1 MLGMQTMLVKGL
13 KPNNGQ
19 STSEYALTIVLV
31 VIVAIVGL
39 SQLGLITSDILGNTI
54 TKRKPTLISTAFQA
68 GPNTAFLEAFPDIT
82 LKSPSGKTYTLP
94 NYPAT
99 AGQFKELIDSTGS
112 DGTERLAAFLKAL
125 SDIQDPELLS
135 QEEHD
140 ILKKLAQQG
149 FELAKYQKVVEDSTS
164 NNFRVIDPFTA
175 KEQGI
180 SAIVALRQ
188 INVLNTLSIDRV
200 DAGVNQE
207 SRKEY
212 FQKNPELKAL
222 VYDAAQKIQA
232 SGKASAQKT
241 INIIEDINR
250 LNRGL
255 NSESTTSICDAL
267 GCRTLSPEETRQ
279 RNQAEY
285 DQYFSSARFQFGS
298 LLEKTKA
305 GSTTI
310 CVNSATGAVDPNGK
324 DCV

>member
-1 MLGMQTMLVKGL
+1 MAINKLGMQTMLVKRF
-13 KPNNGQ
+13 KSINGQ
-19 STSEYALTIVLV
+19 STSEYALTIGLV

-39 SQLGLITSDILGNTI
+39 SQLGLQTSDLLGNTI

-99 AGQFKELIDSTGS
+99 ASQFRELIDSTGS

-125 SDIQDPELLS
+125 SEIQDPELLS
-135 QEEHD
+135 QEELD
-140 ILKKLAQQG
+140 ILKTLSQKG

-164 NNFRVIDPFTA
+164 NKFMVIDPFTG

-188 INVLNTLSIDRV
+188 INVLNAITIGRV

-207 SRKEY
+207 NRKEY

-241 INIIEDINR
+241 IDIIGDISR
-250 LNRGL
+250 LKYSDDIDE
-255 NSESTTSICDAL
+255 SENYYKNAKFKF
-267 GCRTLSPEETRQ
+267 
-279 RNQAEY
+279 A
-285 DQYFSSARFQFGS
+285 S
-298 LLEKTKA
+298 LLEQSKT

-310 CVNSATGAVDPNGK
+310 CVNSATGKVDPNGK